1 MNVEEEEE
9 EDAKIIRTR
18 SGYILQEVASAID
31 RNLGQTGLESTGKLL
46 HYTADLICSGGRDI
60 FARLVYEHSIDNI
73 GIASPRIF
81 TYLRQRFAEL
91 DKAAALQMTE
101 NFFEDPANQRK
112 YGEIALVT
120 QMCPRRPK
128 LKIPMIS
135 AETHRN
141 DTWLRSVLRSPESA
155 AVRKVYQVAHDQRQ
169 LLHSATEMMGAV
181 NAGEL
186 GRAIW
191 WIKWMFEEDAMMR
204 KEFKGPGLTSL
215 NRGPPGGKDKNN
227 VGFFIAYVLAEAYKE
242 VAGRGLI
249 KMHEEVQ
256 TVLDLYRTT
265 DARLTARRRVELLF
279 LLVQILTEVPKWRVP
294 SAPTLIK
301 DPLVMARAVEQVPT
315 FFKEVLVY
323 PPLTRLLPK
332 TVSKSK
338 PKKAV
343 VKKGEAI
350 NGQDAAYDAA
360 MEEFFNR
367 IS

>member
-343 VKKGEAI
+343 LKKGEVI